1 MKAWMSWGSFKGLEF
16 KSVGMKLFVLFF
28 TAIVL
33 LSSVLGIVSYTVSK
47 NTVLAEVSRAT
58 SGQIAQAADKL
69 DLLFSQYEGL
79 SRQLAVDTV
88 LRNDLISVTDP
99 RISIVDKTKAE
110 TRIKEKL
117 NAVVLTDGR
126 LHGVRLVSMDM
137 VSNKS
142 YGSMGSA
149 GVSSAEAA
157 KNKISEV
164 IKADGQVLW
173 FPTSVKGFMEN
184 ESQSTMTMARFLK
197 NLNFPNAQY
206 ILLIDVKERAVGK
219 IFSEVTIGEHGVLR
233 VLTPDNRIVHDPDPA
248 LLTQTSNIT
257 IPEGAEHSGT
267 YFTEDDRMV
276 TYHKMTTTGWNLVGF
291 APASDFLKA
300 ADRLLYVTLA
310 VIAAAVAVAVLIGFY
325 MMRSVGKPLNDMCLL
340 MEEGERG
347 NLKVR
352 TGFRRK
358 DEIGRLGESFNR
370 MMAQIASLAD
380 QTGVSAKRV
389 LATAGELAE
398 MSRGTSQTAG
408 EIAAAMEQIA
418 QGTGTLAA
426 EAERENQMADH
437 IGAQMSKVAEAN
449 GVMQSAADR
458 VLQVTGEGSEHMN
471 SLVGKTAQLNEVN
484 RTIVQNAELL
494 KSKTLSIHQI
504 LELMN
509 EIAHQTNVLS
519 INATIEAARAGDAGR
534 GFMVV
539 ANEIRHLA
547 DRSKESIQTVAGI
560 TQEISGEVQSAVNH
574 LKTASPLFDE
584 QLDSVRK
591 AQEVFGNVR
600 QQMDDFIRE
609 IEGSTSSVKKLME
622 SQLSLTE
629 SIASASSIMQET
641 SAATEEVASMSSEQH
656 RVSAQLVKLSGTL
669 EELSHQLQH
678 SLVQFRT

>member
-1 MKAWMSWGSFKGLEF
+1 MKSGRAWKALQSLRSLTSLKRVRSLKGLEF
-16 KSVGMKLFVLFF
+16 RSLGMKLFVLFF

-33 LSSVLGIVSYTVSK
+33 LSSVLGWVSYSVAK

-88 LRNDLISVTDP
+88 LRNDLIAVTDP
-99 RISIVDKTKAE
+99 KLSIVEKTKAE

-126 LHGVRLVSMDM
+126 LQGARLVSMDM

-142 YGSMGSA
+142 YVSMGSS
-149 GVSSAEAA
+149 GVSSAEGAR
-157 KNKISEV
+157 NKINEV
-164 IKADGQVLW
+164 IKADGQVIW
-173 FPTSVKGFMEN
+173 FPTAVKGFMEN
-184 ESQSTMTMARFLK
+184 ENQSTMTMARFLK

-206 ILLIDVKERAVGK
+206 ILLMDVKERAVGK
-219 IFSEVTIGEHGVLR
+219 IFSEVTIGERGSLR
-233 VLTPDNRIVHDPDPA
+233 VLTPDNRIVHDPEPGLLGQVSDITVPA
-248 LLTQTSNIT
+248 
-257 IPEGAEHSGT
+257 GAEAPHSGT

-276 TYHKMTTTGWNLVGF
+276 VYHKMETTGWYLSGF

-310 VIAAAVAVAVLIGFY
+310 VIAAAVAVAVLTGLY

-380 QTGVSAKRV
+380 QTGASAKRV
-389 LATAGELAE
+389 LETAEELAE
-398 MSRGTSQTAG
+398 VSRGTSRTAG

-437 IGAQMSKVAEAN
+437 IGTRMSKVADAN
-449 GVMQSAADR
+449 TIMQSTADR
-458 VLQVTGEGSEHMN
+458 VLQVTGEGTEHMD
-471 SLVGKTAQLNEVN
+471 SLVGKTTGLNEAN
-484 RTIVQNAELL
+484 RKIVQNAELL
-494 KSKTLSIHQI
+494 KNKTLSIHQI

-547 DRSKESIQTVAGI
+547 DRSKESIRTVAGI
-560 TQEISGEVQSAVNH
+560 TQEISGEVQSAVDH
-574 LKTASPLFDE
+574 LKKTSPMYDE

-591 AQEVFGNVR
+591 AQEVFGSVR
-600 QQMDDFIRE
+600 AQMDDFIRE
-609 IEGSTSSVKKLME
+609 TGSSTSAVKELME

-629 SIASASSIMQET
+629 SIASASSIVQET
-641 SAATEEVASMSSEQH
+641 SAATEEVASMSS
-656 RVSAQLVKLSGTL
+656 
-669 EELSHQLQH
+669 
-678 SLVQFRT
+678 